1 MESILELDSS
11 SNHNLPPESEEDNIE
26 YKRLLTYEMIEN
38 TRIDSL
44 VTQMKWR
51 IWEGCGNATY
61 YLGINDNG
69 SIYGLDLKE
78 SRETINVFKTIV
90 KNADVNI
97 SSFNTIKTDNKLYY
111 KICIKAKCVIQPEI
125 RILII
130 GPENSG
136 KTTLVSALIHKQLDN
151 GKGYLRNLLLSH
163 KHELYSGKS
172 NSITIKTLKCQNT
185 NTNIILIDTPS
196 NVIENKNYLEKLAL
210 ISNCGIVL
218 EGPGDQTN
226 DYVEFFKNNNLPFS
240 IIKTKSGNSNC
251 NSNNNINLLKELPID
266 FIQNYTKV
274 KRDFSN
280 DFSNENKIIVLT
292 KIYSGDCIY
301 LLICVQISGIIK
313 LGDNIV
319 FSSGLSGQVE
329 SIQYLGCTLTSLNSN
344 VTFTCFIKTDQN
356 IKKLKGE
363 IFYSI

>member
-1 MESILELDSS
+1 MVAIPSVLEFTC
-11 SNHNLPPESEEDNIE
+11 NLPPESEEDNIE
-26 YKRLLTYEMIEN
+26 YKRLLTYEMIDN

-51 IWEGCGNATY
+51 IQEGDGKAIY

-69 SIYGLDLKE
+69 SIYGLDLAE
-78 SRETINVFKTIV
+78 SKETIQVFKTIV

-97 SSFNTIKTDNKLYY
+97 FSFNTIKSENKIYY
-111 KICIKAKCVIQPEI
+111 KIGVKSKCIIQPEI

-136 KTTLVSALIHKQLDN
+136 KTTLVSALIYKQLDN
-151 GKGYLRNLLLSH
+151 GKGYLRNLLVSH

-172 NSITIKTLKCQNT
+172 NSITIKTLKSQHS
-185 NTNIILIDTPS
+185 NITLIDTPA
-196 NVIENKNYLEKLAL
+196 NILENKNYLEKLAQ
-210 ISNCGIVL
+210 ISNCGIIL
-218 EGPGDQTN
+218 AGPGDQTN
-226 DYVEFFKNNNLPFS
+226 EYVEFLTKNNLPY
-240 IIKTKSGNSNC
+240 ITIKTKSCDGIDLS
-251 NSNNNINLLKELPID
+251 KELPVD
-266 FIQNYTKV
+266 FIQSCTKV
-274 KRDFSN
+274 KRDFNYS
-280 DFSNENKIIVLT
+280 DFSDLYPYENKTIVLT
-292 KIYSGDCIY
+292 KLYSGDCIY

-319 FSSGLSGQVE
+319 FLSGLSGQVE
-329 SIQYLGCTLTSLNSN
+329 SIQYLGCTLTSLDSN
-344 VTFTCFIKTDQN
+344 VTFTCFIKTDQI